1 MQTLAGI
8 GFMIIGAILTM
19 VASFEP
25 RRTHLSMYELE
36 RRKKEGNTPAAD
48 ELRRRILLDDILSL
62 RHVLEVL
69 LLVLLTVTG
78 VAAFGPL
85 FGVLASVMTALY
97 YGRIAQTDMVH
108 SLAQKVYDP
117 YEETLLKFIENNPVI
132 CRMLR
137 SMPPSDRED
146 TKLHSR
152 EELEYLVQQSHGVLR
167 EEEKKMIINGLHFDQ
182 KTVEQIMTP
191 RGVIESIDKDAVLG
205 PLVLNDLHKTGHT
218 RFPIID
224 GDIDHVVGILHI
236 RGLLALN
243 DKQTRTAGE
252 LMDKRVYY
260 INQDQG
266 LHHALAAFLR
276 THHHLFIVVNEY
288 RETAGVI
295 SIEDVMESLL
305 GRRIMDEYDSHD
317 DLRVVAKRNAK
328 HNNNPA
334 GRVDV

>member
-8 GFMIIGAILTM
+8 GFMIIGAILTI

-25 RRTHLSMYELE
+25 RRTHLSLYELE
-36 RRKKEGNTPAAD
+36 RRKREGNTPAAD
-48 ELRRRILLDDILSL
+48 ELRRRVLIDDILSL
-62 RHVLEVL
+62 RHILEVL

-78 VAAFGPL
+78 VAAFGSL
-85 FGVLASVMTALY
+85 FGVLASVVAALY
-97 YGRIAQTDMVH
+97 YGRIAQMDGVR
-108 SLAQKVYDP
+108 SLAQKIYDP
-117 YEETLLKFIENNPVI
+117 YEETVLRFIERYPVI

-146 TKLHSR
+146 AKLHSR
-152 EELEYLVQQSHGVLR
+152 EELEHLVKQSHGVLR

-182 KTVEQIMTP
+182 KTVAEVMTP
-191 RGVIESIDKDAVLG
+191 RGVIESIDKSAVIG
-205 PLVLNDLHKTGHT
+205 PLVLSELHKTGHT

-236 RGLLALN
+236 RGLLALD
-243 DKQTRTAGE
+243 DKETHTAGE
-252 LMDKRVYY
+252 LMDKKVYY

-288 RETAGVI
+288 RETAGVV
-295 SIEDVMESLL
+295 SIEDVMEALL
-305 GRRIMDEYDSHD
+305 GRRIMDEYDAHD

-328 HNNNPA
+328 HNNRPP
-334 GRVDV
+334 GHEDV